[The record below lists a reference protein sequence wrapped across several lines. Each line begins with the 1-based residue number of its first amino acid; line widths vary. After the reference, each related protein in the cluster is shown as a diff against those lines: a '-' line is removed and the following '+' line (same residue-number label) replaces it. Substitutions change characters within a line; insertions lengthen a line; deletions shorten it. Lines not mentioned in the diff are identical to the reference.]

1 MLALSG
7 MLMLGCCAGPN
18 DVSLRDAF
26 AETVLAATD
35 RQAVMVLARLLLTQW
50 DVLEHEVT
58 ERQLENLKE
67 AGTVVEL
74 TRGTR
79 ATIIDRMSVE
89 GDTVVSRSLAPTS
102 EAAEQTKS
110 IVHISFVRL
119 RDGPHAGARVWVLDA
134 VLSYEMAPL

>member
-1 MLALSG
+1 MLYQLRAKSFPGMLALSG

-26 AETVLAATD
+26 AKTVLAATD
-35 RQAVMVLARLLLTQW
+35 RQAVTVLARLLLTQW
-50 DVLEHEVT
+50 DVF
-58 ERQLENLKE
+58 
-67 AGTVVEL
+67 
-74 TRGTR
+74 
-79 ATIIDRMSVE
+79 E
-89 GDTVVSRSLAPTS
+89 GDTVVGRSLAPTS

-134 VLSYEMAPL
+134 VLSYDMAPL